1 MDDKRHHHGYKKL
14 LHRQY
19 YCNIYSYT
27 NTGIKKDLIKLV
39 LLALCRSRAHY
50 EGLLTAYYI
59 RKRTTSLVKFMKMIL
74 VLLVTSS
81 SKVSNRLYQ
90 RVKYFVTSLV

>member
-1 MDDKRHHHGYKKL
+1 MPTQVL
-14 LHRQY
+14 
-19 YCNIYSYT
+19 
-27 NTGIKKDLIKLV
+27 KKDLIKLV

-50 EGLLTAYYI
+50 ERLLTVYYI

-81 SKVSNRLYQ
+81 SKISNRLYQ